1 MSADIERFFDTPS
14 RELIKKKLV
23 HFSAAEI
30 EAQRVNIISYMES
43 FTRSFLLWLAERE
56 KSDDDD

>member
-14 RELIKKKLV
+14 REIIKKKLV
-23 HFSAAEI
+23 HFSAEI
-30 EAQRVNIISYMES
+30 DAQQVNFISYMEN
-43 FTRSFLLWLAERE
+43 FTRSFFCGLPRE

>member
-23 HFSAAEI
+23 HFSAEI
-30 EAQRVNIISYMES
+30 DAQQVNIISYMES